1 MGTSIT
7 VGPSGYRSK
16 VPATPSSPVTER
28 YRLVR
33 PLGAGGMGRV
43 WLGYDE
49 VLRRDVAVKEVVP
62 PPGLTAA
69 EQDQSATRSLREAR
83 AIARLNHPNVVR
95 IYDVVNKE
103 PWPWI
108 VMEYVPSRSL
118 HQVIAEDGPQP
129 PAEVA
134 RIGLGVLAA
143 LCAAHRAGVVHRDVK
158 PSNVLL
164 SDHRVVL
171 TDWGLATMEGDATV
185 TRSGM
190 IIGSPAYIAP
200 ERARDGAS
208 GPAADLWSLGATLYA
223 AVEGHAPFER
233 TSAIATLTALATEDL
248 DPPKHAGPL
257 RPALVGLLRKDPAA
271 RSTPQEAQR
280 LLRKARGKTKPPPV
294 LPWRAPRPRPAE
306 AIPVSPAPPE
316 EPPTEVRAAELTP
329 PVVPD
334 TEVTP
339 PVVPAAEV
347 TPPVPT
353 DDQPTAVQAP
363 VTHDRRAAV
372 LTVVGLLLVV
382 LLAVGIGLIVAN
394 RHAPTTPSAPA
405 TAGAATLPSS
415 ATGPSTGS
423 SVPPSSAP
431 TSVAAAPPPAQNG
444 APTLPAGWH
453 FYHDPTGFTVAVPDG
468 WTTFRRDGIVYFRE
482 PDGRRLLGIDQT
494 NQPKMD
500 PVADW
505 RAQESYRVAH
515 GDFPGY
521 EPLGIRHVDYH
532 VTAADWEFRYDDH
545 GVRTHV
551 LNRGAVFNDHQA
563 YGFYWSTPEDQ
574 WAANVDNFHLI
585 TDTFQGKP

>member
-1 MGTSIT
+1 
-7 VGPSGYRSK
+7 
-16 VPATPSSPVTER
+16 
-28 YRLVR
+28 
-33 PLGAGGMGRV
+33 
-43 WLGYDE
+43 
-49 VLRRDVAVKEVVP
+49 
-62 PPGLTAA
+62 
-69 EQDQSATRSLREAR
+69 
-83 AIARLNHPNVVR
+83 
-95 IYDVVNKE
+95 
-103 PWPWI
+103 
-108 VMEYVPSRSL
+108 VPSRSL
-118 HQVIAEDGPQP
+118 HQVIAENGPQP

-200 ERARDGAS
+200 ERARDGTS
-208 GPAADLWSLGATLYA
+208 GPASDLWSLGATLYA

-248 DPPKHAGPL
+248 EPPRHAGTL

-306 AIPVSPAPPE
+306 TIPVSPAPPE
-316 EPPTEVRAAELTP
+316 EPPTQVRDA
-329 PVVPD
+329 
-334 TEVTP
+334 EVTP
-339 PVVPAAEV
+339 PVVPDAEV
-347 TPPVPT
+347 TPPVVP

-405 TAGAATLPSS
+405 TAGAV
-415 ATGPSTGS
+415 TGPSAGS
-423 SVPPSSAP
+423 SVP
-431 TSVAAAPPPAQNG
+431 
-444 APTLPAGWH
+444 
-453 FYHDPTGFTVAVPDG
+453 
-468 WTTFRRDGIVYFRE
+468 
-482 PDGRRLLGIDQT
+482 
-494 NQPKMD
+494 
-500 PVADW
+500 
-505 RAQESYRVAH
+505 
-515 GDFPGY
+515 
-521 EPLGIRHVDYH
+521 
-532 VTAADWEFRYDDH
+532 
-545 GVRTHV
+545 
-551 LNRGAVFNDHQA
+551 
-563 YGFYWSTPEDQ
+563 
-574 WAANVDNFHLI
+574 
-585 TDTFQGKP
+585 